1 MWWLTDQRRLQ
12 TERQA
17 IEALDADWFQHPN
30 WSVDGDFRLM
40 LTFDLALARG
50 RFPLGLTYHNTFP
63 ASPPSIRPA
72 DGEARLSGH
81 QYGPGGDLCLDIR
94 NDNWTPDVTGADM
107 ISSARRLLEAETP
120 SEDGATVHAPSA
132 HDFPNVL
139 QLRSAV
145 TRFYLDPLACI
156 VLAGESV
163 DGLPIEVGFIYQSS
177 MTFMAHLLS
186 IGAGDGGKKSVMT
199 PAVVRESCVVHNG
212 VVFDTDVPTPELQ
225 QIKKLDT
232 LRELLSARLMLRDDE
247 NWAALLRGSEGDP
260 TLLFHFANKDDLL
273 RYTTV
278 PSSFEPSRSRIT
290 ASDLGEKRVG
300 LVGLG
305 SLGSKVAIS
314 LARVGVR
321 RFELV
326 DGDILHA
333 GNLERCDGD
342 WRDVGRHKVDLV
354 GHRLRLIHR
363 DVETQTWPSAIG
375 AQVSSQEA
383 ANVNYA
389 LSACDLLIDATAN
402 PDVFNHLAS
411 LSIRHNRTLVWGAVF
426 AGGVGGEIARARIGK
441 DPSPYDIR
449 TGINQSYTR
458 SDESPPVATGRGY
471 DGSVGDAVPMQAS
484 DADVSVLAA
493 HLAGLTLDALIDTEP
508 SKYDGH
514 AYLLGLKRAWLFD
527 GVFDALPIIIEAP
540 IRRTFPSGEMSAV
553 ESEFIQSLLKGRQ
566 R

>member
-1 MWWLTDQRRLQ
+1 M
-12 TERQA
+12 
-17 IEALDADWFQHPN
+17 
-30 WSVDGDFRLM
+30 
-40 LTFDLALARG
+40 
-50 RFPLGLTYHNTFP
+50 
-63 ASPPSIRPA
+63 
-72 DGEARLSGH
+72 SGH

-145 TRFYLDPLACI
+145 TRFYIDPLACI
-156 VLAGESV
+156 VLAGECV
-163 DGLPIEVGFIYQSS
+163 DGLPIEIGFVYQRG

-186 IGAGDGGKKSVMT
+186 IGDGDGGKKSVMT
-199 PAVVRESCVVHNG
+199 PAAVRESCTVHNG

-225 QIKKLDT
+225 QIRKLGT
-232 LRELLSARLMLRDDE
+232 LRELLSARLVLRDDE
-247 NWAALLRGSEGDP
+247 NWAALLRGSEGDL
-260 TLLFHFANKDDLL
+260 TLLYHFANNDDLL
-273 RYTTV
+273 HYTTV
-278 PSSFEPSRSRIT
+278 PSSSEPSRSGIT
-290 ASDLGEKRVG
+290 ASDLGKKRVG

-333 GNLERCDGD
+333 GNLERHDGD

-354 GHRLRLIHR
+354 AHRLRLIHR
-363 DVETQTWPSAIG
+363 DVETQPWPSAIG

-383 ANVNYA
+383 ANVNHSLA
-389 LSACDLLIDATAN
+389 ACDLLIDATAH

-411 LSIRHNRTLVWGAVF
+411 LSIRQNCTLVWGAVF
-426 AGGVGGEIARARIGK
+426 AGGVGGEIARGAYWER
-441 DPSPYDIR
+441 
-449 TGINQSYTR
+449 
-458 SDESPPVATGRGY
+458 PV
-471 DGSVGDAVPMQAS
+471 
-484 DADVSVLAA
+484 
-493 HLAGLTLDALIDTEP
+493 TLRHSRWHKPVVCA
-508 SKYDGH
+508 
-514 AYLLGLKRAWLFD
+514 
-527 GVFDALPIIIEAP
+527 
-540 IRRTFPSGEMSAV
+540 
-553 ESEFIQSLLKGRQ
+553 Q